1 MADAKV
7 IVIERSDSEARALQ
21 TLLRFLDLEP
31 LHVHDLAELRRLPQ
45 CESQECTAV
54 IVGRDTVAGA
64 GPELVT
70 QLRAMPQPLPVIYL
84 SNDGLPKIAESSGD
98 LAWFHLDLPVK
109 QRRLSA
115 VLHQAQN
122 VRNGHPTQPG
132 THRFRPSGTSRPMR
146 DVHRLIEQVAP
157 FDTNVLILGESGTG
171 KEMVARHIHELSG
184 RSGHPFVPVNCGAIP
199 ADLLESELFGHE
211 KGAFTGALS
220 TRLGRFEFAEGGTLF
235 LDEIGDMSL
244 QMQVKLL
251 RVLQER
257 TFERVGSNRTIRC
270 NVRII
275 AATHRDLEG
284 AIAAGRFREDLYYR
298 LNVFPVQMPPLR
310 ERLED
315 LPVLIEH
322 LVQRQGQI
330 AGRHV
335 RLDKEAM
342 NCLARNPWPGNVREL
357 ANLLERLAILY
368 PEQTVTA
375 TDLPE
380 RYRGKGTT
388 AWFGGG
394 VRIVPPARATAKAA
408 SASPALLE
416 ELLEVGDTDL
426 ADLEFVPA
434 AGLAGTTDFAG
445 TAGLAGTADFAD
457 TADFEDMGAFAQ
469 SAGYPDAQVFAA
481 AAQLAAAAELT
492 KRAEL
497 KAAPELAIRAQSG
510 VAELGFELP
519 RGGLDL
525 KDHLSA
531 IEIGLIRKALAEA
544 GGTVAEAARLLGMRR
559 TTLVEKLRKYRL
571 SA

>member
-1 MADAKV
+1 VADAKV
-7 IVIERSDSEARALQ
+7 IVIEPSDLEARNLQ

-31 LHVHDLAELRRLPQ
+31 VHVRDLAELRQSPHSS
-45 CESQECTAV
+45 SQDCLAV
-54 IVGRDTVAGA
+54 IVGKDTVAEFGA
-64 GPELVT
+64 ELVK

-84 SNDGLPKIAESSGD
+84 SNDGLPKISETSGD
-98 LAWFHLDLPVK
+98 LAWFHMELPVK

-115 VLHQAQN
+115 VLTQAQN

-132 THRFRPSGTSRPMR
+132 THHFRPSGTSRPMR

-211 KGAFTGALS
+211 KGAFTGALT

-257 TFERVGSNRTIRC
+257 TFERVGSNKTLRC

-275 AATHRDLEG
+275 AATHRDLDA
-284 AIAAGRFREDLYYR
+284 AITAGRFREDLFYR

-310 ERLED
+310 DRLED

-330 AGRHV
+330 AGRHI

-368 PEQTVTA
+368 PEQTITA
-375 TDLPE
+375 SDLPE
-380 RYRGKGTT
+380 RYRGTG
-388 AWFGGG
+388 AVGWFGSG
-394 VRIVPPARATAKAA
+394 VRLAPMASSAPNTASALLEQLLEAGETANDDSEDDDMATVEAVIERTEYAA
-408 SASPALLE
+408 SAE
-416 ELLEVGDTDL
+416 MT
-426 ADLEFVPA
+426 
-434 AGLAGTTDFAG
+434 GL
-445 TAGLAGTADFAD
+445 
-457 TADFEDMGAFAQ
+457 
-469 SAGYPDAQVFAA
+469 
-481 AAQLAAAAELT
+481 
-492 KRAEL
+492 
-497 KAAPELAIRAQSG
+497 
-510 VAELGFELP
+510 ELP
-519 RGGLDL
+519 RGGIDL

-531 IEIGLIRKALAEA
+531 IEIGLIRKALEEA
-544 GGTVAEAARLLGMRR
+544 DGTVAGAARLLRMRR
-559 TTLVEKLRKYRL
+559 TTLVEKLRKYRM

>member
-1 MADAKV
+1 VVDAKV
-7 IVIERSDSEARALQ
+7 IVIESVESEARTLL

-31 LHVHDLAELRRLPQ
+31 IHIRDLAALRQ
-45 CESQECTAV
+45 SQHGGSLDCLAV
-54 IVGRDTVAGA
+54 IISKESIAA
-64 GPELVT
+64 IGPELVT

-98 LAWFHLDLPVK
+98 LAWFHLELPVK

-115 VLHQAQN
+115 VLNQAQN
-122 VRNGHPTQPG
+122 VRSGHPTQPG

-157 FDTNVLILGESGTG
+157 FHTNVLILGESGTG
-171 KEMVARHIHELSG
+171 KEMVARHVHELSG
-184 RSGHPFVPVNCGAIP
+184 RAGHPFVPVNCGAIP

-220 TRLGRFEFAEGGTLF
+220 TRMGRFEYAEGGTLF

-257 TFERVGSNRTIRC
+257 SFERVGSNRTMRC

-275 AATHRDLEG
+275 AATHRDLEA
-284 AIAAGRFREDLYYR
+284 AISAGRFREDLYYR
-298 LNVFPVQMPPLR
+298 LNVFPIQMPPLR

-322 LVQRQGQI
+322 LVQRQGQL
-330 AGRHV
+330 AGRHI
-335 RLDKEAM
+335 RLDKAAM

-357 ANLLERLAILY
+357 ANLLERLAILF

-375 TDLPE
+375 ADLPE
-380 RYRGKGTT
+380 RYRNKETNG
-388 AWFGGG
+388 WFASGM
-394 VRIVPPARATAKAA
+394 RIVPPAKATAAAA
-408 SASPALLE
+408 SANASPGLLE
-416 ELLEVGDTDL
+416 ELLEAGESEFSDTEEPVDSS
-426 ADLEFVPA
+426 E
-434 AGLAGTTDFAG
+434 
-445 TAGLAGTADFAD
+445 FAD
-457 TADFEDMGAFAQ
+457 TAEFADP
-469 SAGYPDAQVFAA
+469 AEFAD
-481 AAQLAAAAELT
+481 AAEFVAVAKL
-492 KRAEL
+492 AES
-497 KAAPELAIRAQSG
+497 PELAATSDFADPREAASG
-510 VAELGFELP
+510 ELP
-519 RGGLDL
+519 RGGIDL

-531 IEIGLIRKALAEA
+531 IEIGLIRQALEEA
-544 GGTVAEAARLLGMRR
+544 DGTVAGAARLLRMRR

>member
-7 IVIERSDSEARALQ
+7 IVIEPSDLEARNLQ

-31 LHVHDLAELRRLPQ
+31 VHVHDLAELRQSPHGS
-45 CESQECTAV
+45 SQECIAV
-54 IVGRDTVAGA
+54 IVGKDTVADLG
-64 GPELVT
+64 GELVA
-70 QLRAMPQPLPVIYL
+70 QLRGMPQPLPVIYL
-84 SNDGLPKIAESSGD
+84 SNDGLPKISESSGD
-98 LAWFHLDLPVK
+98 LAWFHMELPVK

-115 VLHQAQN
+115 VLTQAQN

-132 THRFRPSGTSRPMR
+132 AHHFRPSGTSRPMR

-184 RSGHPFVPVNCGAIP
+184 RAGHPFVPVNCGAIP

-211 KGAFTGALS
+211 KGAFTGALT
-220 TRLGRFEFAEGGTLF
+220 TRMGRFEFAEGGTLF

-257 TFERVGSNRTIRC
+257 TFERVGSNRTMRC

-275 AATHRDLEG
+275 AATHRDLDA
-284 AIAAGRFREDLYYR
+284 AITAGRFREDLFYR
-298 LNVFPVQMPPLR
+298 LNVFPIQMPPLR

-322 LVQRQGQI
+322 LVQRQGTGS
-330 AGRHV
+330 GRHI
-335 RLDKEAM
+335 RLDKDAM

-368 PEQTVTA
+368 PEQTITA
-375 TDLPE
+375 SDLPE
-380 RYRGKGTT
+380 RYRGTG
-388 AWFGGG
+388 AMGWFGSG
-394 VRIVPPARATAKAA
+394 VRIAPQPSSVPGPA
-408 SASPALLE
+408 SALLE
-416 ELLEVGDTDL
+416 QLLEVGETLD
-426 ADLEFVPA
+426 EE
-434 AGLAGTTDFAG
+434 G
-445 TAGLAGTADFAD
+445 
-457 TADFEDMGAFAQ
+457 EDDDM
-469 SAGYPDAQVFAA
+469 A
-481 AAQLAAAAELT
+481 AAQAAIEQSDYAAAAEVTGL
-492 KRAEL
+492 
-497 KAAPELAIRAQSG
+497 
-510 VAELGFELP
+510 ELP
-519 RGGLDL
+519 RGGIDL

-531 IEIGLIRKALAEA
+531 IEIGLIRKALEEA
-544 GGTVAEAARLLGMRR
+544 DGTVAGAARLLRMRR

>member
-1 MADAKV
+1 
-7 IVIERSDSEARALQ
+7 VIEPSDLEARSLQ

-31 LHVHDLAELRRLPQ
+31 VHVHDLAELRD
-45 CESQECTAV
+45 SQHSGSPECLAV
-54 IVGRDTVAGA
+54 IVGKDTVASLGA
-64 GPELVT
+64 ALVA
-70 QLRAMPQPLPVIYL
+70 QLRSMPQPLPVIYL
-84 SNDGLPKIAESSGD
+84 SNDGLPKIAETSGD

-115 VLHQAQN
+115 VLDQAQN
-122 VRNGHPTQPG
+122 VRSGHPTQPG
-132 THRFRPSGTSRPMR
+132 THHFRPSGTSRPMR
-146 DVHRLIEQVAP
+146 AVHRLIEQVAP

-220 TRLGRFEFAEGGTLF
+220 TRVGRFEFAEGGTLF

-257 TFERVGSNRTIRC
+257 SLERVGSNRTIRC

-275 AATHRDLEG
+275 AATHRDLEA
-284 AIAAGRFREDLYYR
+284 AISAGRFREDLFYR
-298 LNVFPVQMPPLR
+298 LNVFPLQMPPLR

-330 AGRHV
+330 AGRHI
-335 RLDKEAM
+335 RLDSEAM

-357 ANLLERLAILY
+357 ANLLERLAILF
-368 PEQTVTA
+368 PGQTVTA
-375 TDLPE
+375 SDLPE
-380 RYRGKGTT
+380 RYRNSGSAG
-388 AWFGGG
+388 WLHSG
-394 VRIVPPARATAKAA
+394 VRMVPAAPVAR
-408 SASPALLE
+408 SALLE
-416 ELLEVGDTDL
+416 ELLQAGEITSDDDVIEQELAEEVIAEETLDD
-426 ADLEFVPA
+426 
-434 AGLAGTTDFAG
+434 
-445 TAGLAGTADFAD
+445 
-457 TADFEDMGAFAQ
+457 
-469 SAGYPDAQVFAA
+469 DAQFT
-481 AAQLAAAAELT
+481 LPGES
-492 KRAEL
+492 
-497 KAAPELAIRAQSG
+497 IR
-510 VAELGFELP
+510 FELP
-519 RGGLDL
+519 RGGMDL
-525 KDHLSA
+525 KDHLST
-531 IEIGLIRKALAEA
+531 IEVGIIRKALEEA
-544 GGTVAEAARLLGMRR
+544 DGTIAEAARLLRMRR